1 MIVINL
7 TNLLSHREQQTTL
20 TTMKKH
26 MHSFV
31 N

>member
-1 MIVINL
+1 MINL
-7 TNLLSHREQQTTL
+7 TNLLSHREQRTTL

-26 MHSFV
+26 MRSFV